1 MPHLGTL
8 PGAPLVDGGASRNAP
23 WERPSGASNKR
34 PFMAAHR
41 SLRSAA
47 IQLVLVLLV
56 PQLCCPFLCT
66 ALSLPLPK
74 GGTAASPMPPL
85 PGERCAARPPWEAPP
100 RAPAFLSAGRVL
112 PHLLSSSRAPRGE
125 GALRTSLRSSVFA
138 ETEGI
143 QTEPPECLTAAVS
156 ALARKELT
164 PLFPELQVAP
174 EASYLRAEGGRGFRV
189 RLSECGYVELVAFGR
204 VVEAR
209 DSRVW
214 DCVWC
219 WLQLNPL
226 FAEALAK
233 RGIEYMTDIQ
243 LRSFDPILSG
253 QDCIARSET
262 GSGKTLAF
270 VLPLLESILA
280 RRKAASQNAFLQS
293 GGSQEQPLSLGSRGA
308 QVAQPQLLVL
318 APTRELA
325 RQVHNEVGALGAPL
339 GISSVC
345 VYGGVPIQQQLR
357 EIRALL
363 NPRRQHQQG
372 RPNHEHLVPSEGALD
387 VVVATPGRL
396 MDLAGLGESSGR
408 EEHFQSI
415 LSLQSIRHVVLDEA
429 DEMLKLG
436 FAEAVDTILT
446 AALAIRVS
454 GEGDTP
460 DVSQASASKAGAS
473 QLPRQQQLLLFSA
486 TRPPWVQKVATK
498 YLRAPLNIDVMHQRT
513 LRTSSTVAHMRM
525 ELPFGLSS
533 SSLSSILKDCV
544 LCLSGRDRQSVVF
557 VPTKAE
563 ADALGHAEGMG
574 LLSAAV
580 LHGGIEQETREKVM
594 QGFRSGRYRALI
606 CTDVAARGIDV
617 ANVDLVIQYGVVPD
631 SDQYI
636 HRSGRTGRAGR
647 RGVSL
652 LLHTPNERREAE
664 RLEKSCGIR
673 FDRRELPSVEEVLEA
688 TSGCVSRELDSVS
701 PSLMP
706 FFLSA
711 AADVLKRAEREG
723 VNLQQVVARALAVAA
738 GVKELPSRSLLTLRA
753 GEKTLELK
761 RLTDWASAREAGDWF
776 TRVMRQSEDQ
786 QLNFKFGEPRLHATD
801 KTAAYLDIQEGGLD
815 EVVKAV
821 NIWTQLHPHDTVRI
835 SLPTTRPLLEPLR
848 VSTISSPQ
856 HRPGGARRN
865 WGGGGGRPPR
875 SFPFERKEGRPRF
888 SQGASYSDYSSDGL
902 RGQRPYKRSR

>member
-1 MPHLGTL
+1 MRIARGPSHRTHTPGPPVKCLIWAHSRGPPSSTGGPPGTL
-8 PGAPLVDGGASRNAP
+8 PGRGLPARQIKGPL
-23 WERPSGASNKR
+23 W
-34 PFMAAHR
+34 
-41 SLRSAA
+41 
-47 IQLVLVLLV
+47 
-56 PQLCCPFLCT
+56 
-66 ALSLPLPK
+66 PL
-74 GGTAASPMPPL
+74 T
-85 PGERCAARPPWEAPP
+85 
-100 RAPAFLSAGRVL
+100 GRVL

-174 EASYLRAEGGRGFRV
+174 EASCKRQTPQTNPAELISKIPRKVASYHSLTNTLQLVG
-189 RLSECGYVELVAFGR
+189 CGPVL

-761 RLTDWASAREAGDWF
+761 RLTDWASAREAGDW
-776 TRVMRQSEDQ
+776 
-786 QLNFKFGEPRLHATD
+786 
-801 KTAAYLDIQEGGLD
+801 
-815 EVVKAV
+815 
-821 NIWTQLHPHDTVRI
+821 
-835 SLPTTRPLLEPLR
+835 
-848 VSTISSPQ
+848 
-856 HRPGGARRN
+856 
-865 WGGGGGRPPR
+865 
-875 SFPFERKEGRPRF
+875 
-888 SQGASYSDYSSDGL
+888 
-902 RGQRPYKRSR
+902 